1 MPDRSDNCQVC
12 GANPHESCGMSK
24 MSHDAI
30 DCPRNASAWDSRMD
44 DAKELRPG
52 EMPVTVFRLSGDES
66 FESAWGITKDDGS
79 HPYFDVDEE
88 GIRLMPIYTYF
99 MKRGYSGDEIEN
111 MTLKQIEEYLEN
123 RAMGQLEG

>member
-12 GANPHESCGMSK
+12 GANPHEACGMSK

-52 EMPVTVFRLSGDES
+52 EMPMTVFHLSGDES
-66 FESAWGITKDDGS
+66 FESAWGITKDDG
-79 HPYFDVDEE
+79 FEE

-111 MTLKQIEEYLEN
+111 MTLVQIEEYLEN
-123 RAMGQLEG
+123 RGMEQLEG

>member
-52 EMPVTVFRLSGDES
+52 EMPMTVFRLSGDEV
-66 FESAWGITKDDGS
+66 FESAWSVMKEDDAEMYVDDVRGFVEQDIPVMQAVKAVAENVGVKGKD
-79 HPYFDVDEE
+79 
-88 GIRLMPIYTYF
+88 LMRAYTSRY
-99 MKRGYSGDEIEN
+99 K
-111 MTLKQIEEYLEN
+111 
-123 RAMGQLEG
+123 

>member
-52 EMPVTVFRLSGDES
+52 EMPVTVFRLSGDEV
-66 FESAWGITKDDGS
+66 FESAWSVMKEDDVEMYVDDVRGFVEQGMEVMPAVMAVAKEVGVKGKD
-79 HPYFDVDEE
+79 
-88 GIRLMPIYTYF
+88 LMSAYTRRY
-99 MKRGYSGDEIEN
+99 K
-111 MTLKQIEEYLEN
+111 
-123 RAMGQLEG
+123 

>member
-52 EMPVTVFRLSGDES
+52 EMPMTVFRLSGDEV
-66 FESAWGITKDDGS
+66 FESAWSVMKEDDAEMYVDDVRGFVEQDIPVMEAVMAVAKEVGVKGKD
-79 HPYFDVDEE
+79 
-88 GIRLMPIYTYF
+88 LMRAYTRRY
-99 MKRGYSGDEIEN
+99 K
-111 MTLKQIEEYLEN
+111 
-123 RAMGQLEG
+123 

>member
-24 MSHDAI
+24 MNHDAI

-52 EMPVTVFRLSGDES
+52 EMPVTVFRLSGDEV
-66 FESAWGITKDDGS
+66 FESAWSVMKEDDVEMYVDDVRGFVEQDIPVMQAVKAVAENVGVKGKD
-79 HPYFDVDEE
+79 
-88 GIRLMPIYTYF
+88 LMSAYTRRY
-99 MKRGYSGDEIEN
+99 K
-111 MTLKQIEEYLEN
+111 
-123 RAMGQLEG
+123 

>member
-52 EMPVTVFRLSGDES
+52 EMPVTVFRLSGDEV
-66 FESAWGITKDDGS
+66 FESAWSVMKEDDVEMYVDDVRGFVEQDIPVMQAVKAVAENVGVKGKD
-79 HPYFDVDEE
+79 
-88 GIRLMPIYTYF
+88 LMRAYTSRY
-99 MKRGYSGDEIEN
+99 K
-111 MTLKQIEEYLEN
+111 
-123 RAMGQLEG
+123 

>member
-12 GANPHESCGMSK
+12 GANPHEACGMSK

-52 EMPVTVFRLSGDES
+52 EMPMTVFRLSGDEM
-66 FESAWGITKDDGS
+66 FESAWSVIKDDDAEM
-79 HPYFDVDEE
+79 YVDDVKGFVDQGMEVMPAVMAVAKE
-88 GIRLMPIYTYF
+88 VGVKGKDLMRAYTRRY
-99 MKRGYSGDEIEN
+99 K
-111 MTLKQIEEYLEN
+111 
-123 RAMGQLEG
+123 